1 MPAHLLHVFP
11 NFTAT
16 GPELRTVAMIG
27 ILGDAFRHSILSL
40 DGRVEAAGRL
50 PRNAP
55 VRLLESP
62 PRAGSLSTARR
73 LRRVIRRERP
83 DLLLTYN
90 WAAIDALLAAAS
102 LRFRP
107 VVHHEEGFN
116 EDEAERFKQRRVIA
130 RRLLLPRVH
139 RLVVPSHRLERV
151 ATEIWR
157 LDPRRIAFIP
167 NGVPLATFDEA
178 AAGRDEIR
186 RALGI
191 PAGAPVV
198 GGVGGLRRVKNFHRL
213 LEAAARVDP
222 ALGLHVLLVGEGAER
237 AALEERAA
245 RPDLRGRVHL
255 AGYQAAPAPFY
266 RAMDLFALT
275 SDSEQMPVC
284 LLEAMAAGLPVV
296 ATDVGDVRPVLPP
309 EQWDWIVPIVGSPGG
324 EEWAV
329 AALARLMAEA
339 LADPAYRARLGAA
352 NRARAASTYSF
363 EATCAAYRDLYLGA
377 LAGAAAGGASGA
389 GMERALQP

>member
-27 ILGDAFRHSILSL
+27 ALGGAFRHSILSL
-40 DGRVEAAGRL
+40 DGRIDAAGRL
-50 PRNAP
+50 PAGAP
-55 VRLLESP
+55 VRLLASP
-62 PRAGSLSTARR
+62 PRAGSLATARR
-73 LRRVIRRERP
+73 LRRVIRGERP
-83 DLLLTYN
+83 DLLLPYN

-102 LRFRP
+102 LGFRP

-116 EDEAERFKQRRVIA
+116 EDEAERFKRRRVIA

-151 ATEIWR
+151 ATEVWR
-157 LDPRRIAFIP
+157 LDPGRIAFIP
-167 NGVPLATFDEA
+167 NGVPLASFAGA
-178 AAGRDEIR
+178 AALGPGREEVR
-186 RALGI
+186 RRLGI
-191 PAGAPVV
+191 PPGAPVV
-198 GGVGGLRRVKNFHRL
+198 GGVGGLRRVKNFLRL

-245 RPDLRGRVHL
+245 RPDLAGRVHL

-296 ATDVGDVRPVLPP
+296 ATDVGDVRPMLPA
-309 EQWDWIVPIVGSPGG
+309 EQWDELVPLAGG
-324 EEWAV
+324 ESWAV
-329 AALARLMAEA
+329 AALARLIAEA
-339 LADPAYRARLGAA
+339 IADPARRARLGAA
-352 NRARAASTYSF
+352 NRARAESTYAF
-363 EATCAAYRDLYLGA
+363 EATCAAYRDLY
-377 LAGAAAGGASGA
+377 AGAMADGG